1 MGPDPRAFG
10 SGTTPR
16 FAVLVLAAAATMWN
30 CWQVLAGA
38 VLGTPYRLATERC
51 VGALVSALGVDG
63 QDIDRAAAG
72 APAAGAAGAGRA
84 GGARPPPPPPPPPRL
99 LPPGRR
105 DSGGDRGGRRCR
117 LGGRCGAGLL
127 AVAVMAHPAT
137 PTDRLPG
144 RRVSRA

>member
-63 QDIDRAAAG
+63 QDIDRAAAA
-72 APAAGAAGAGRA
+72 APAEGAAVAAAGGASTPPGGAAAAAVA
-84 GGARPPPPPPPPPRL
+84 GGAR
-99 LPPGRR
+99 
-105 DSGGDRGGRRCR
+105 GGVG
-117 LGGRCGAGLL
+117 
-127 AVAVMAHPAT
+127 
-137 PTDRLPG
+137 
-144 RRVSRA
+144 